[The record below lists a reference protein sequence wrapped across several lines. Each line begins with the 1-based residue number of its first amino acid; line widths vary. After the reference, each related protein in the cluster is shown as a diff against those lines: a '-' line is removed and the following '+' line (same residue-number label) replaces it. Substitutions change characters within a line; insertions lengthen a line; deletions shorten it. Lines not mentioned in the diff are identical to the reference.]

1 MKHNYTNKMVKFHI
15 TKISNFSP
23 LKYSSHYYGI
33 FYIVIEFHTM
43 AGKKYALELTLETQ
57 ATQQK

>member
-1 MKHNYTNKMVKFHI
+1 MVKFYI

-43 AGKKYALELTLETQ
+43 AGKKCALELTLDTQ